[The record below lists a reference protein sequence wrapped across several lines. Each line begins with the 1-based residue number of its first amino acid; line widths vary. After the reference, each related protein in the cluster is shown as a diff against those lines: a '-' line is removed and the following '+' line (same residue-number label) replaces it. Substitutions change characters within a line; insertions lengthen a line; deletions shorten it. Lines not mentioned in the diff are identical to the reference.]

1 MLTLGGILGD
11 HPPIDPAGFEAFA
24 ASLPF
29 ADISE
34 AIVGAQPLDS
44 PVAFR
49 FPAAVRRRYECLPQF
64 PDGLLVLGD
73 AVCSF
78 NPVYGQGMAVAAN
91 QALVL
96 RRLLARHTSLG
107 PARYFRAIAKTI
119 DPPWELA
126 MSADLA
132 LPGVSGPRTC
142 RVRIANAYL
151 ARLLAAA
158 SADAALGTAFI
169 RVLGLLDRAEG
180 LLRPDRVLR
189 MLWITRGKA
198 DVAVGSNGINHN
210 RDAAIQPEV
219 SPWQ

>member
-1 MLTLGGILGD
+1 
-11 HPPIDPAGFEAFA
+11 
-24 ASLPF
+24 
-29 ADISE
+29 
-34 AIVGAQPLDS
+34 
-44 PVAFR
+44 
-49 FPAAVRRRYECLPQF
+49 
-64 PDGLLVLGD
+64 
-73 AVCSF
+73 
-78 NPVYGQGMAVAAN
+78 
-91 QALVL
+91 
-96 RRLLARHTSLG
+96 
-107 PARYFRAIAKTI
+107 
-119 DPPWELA
+119 

-132 LPGVSGPRTC
+132 LPGVSGPRT
-142 RVRIANAYL
+142 RRIRIANAYL